1 MCWNGENLK
10 RDGVLYA
17 AGADQWVFDQAFL
30 WGCACES
37 VGEGV

>member
-10 RDGVLYA
+10 RDG